1 MLKFYFVAFV
11 PGTVL
16 CARERSASYF
26 AKYKEIKNEHVYPT
40 LFQKRLE
47 PAWKI
52 GKDVA
57 NFQISKSF
65 WSPKLQTP
73 QVFST
78 FIHQAFIPLFCIFFP
93 CFVLNVVLN
102 NFLML
107 IEEWNYK
114 CLCSSGINS
123 SDRKRPKWCSSSS
136 IDEEKPSGV
145 NFTLRY

>member
-52 GKDVA
+52 GKDMA
-57 NFQISKSF
+57 DFQISKSF

-78 FIHQAFIPLFCIFFP
+78 FIHQAFIPLFCI
-93 CFVLNVVLN
+93 
-102 NFLML
+102 
-107 IEEWNYK
+107 K
-114 CLCSSGINS
+114 CCTKQLFDA
-123 SDRKRPKWCSSSS
+123 DRRMELQVSLFIWDKFIR
-136 IDEEKPSGV
+136 
-145 NFTLRY
+145 

>member
-16 CARERSASYF
+16 CVKERSPSYF

-52 GKDVA
+52 GKIWLLTSRSQNGSDLQ
-57 NFQISKSF
+57 NSKVHRCSLHSF
-65 WSPKLQTP
+65 TKHLY
-73 QVFST
+73 
-78 FIHQAFIPLFCIFFP
+78 P

-107 IEEWNYK
+107 IEDWNYK

-123 SDRKRPKWCSSSS
+123 SDRKRPKWYSSSS
-136 IDEEKPSGV
+136 IDEEKPSVV

>member
-1 MLKFYFVAFV
+1 MLLYQALYYV
-11 PGTVL
+11 PEKDLPATLPSIRKSKMNMCTPLYSKKDLNQLGKLEKIWLTS
-16 CARERSASYF
+16 RSQNRSGLQNC
-26 AKYKEIKNEHVYPT
+26 KLRRCSLH
-40 LFQKRLE
+40 
-47 PAWKI
+47 
-52 GKDVA
+52 
-57 NFQISKSF
+57 SF
-65 WSPKLQTP
+65 TKHLY
-73 QVFST
+73 
-78 FIHQAFIPLFCIFFP
+78 P

>member
-40 LFQKRLE
+40 LFQKDLNQLGKLE
-47 PAWKI
+47 KI
-52 GKDVA
+52 WLTSRSQNRSGLQNCKLRRC
-57 NFQISKSF
+57 SLHSF
-65 WSPKLQTP
+65 TKHLY
-73 QVFST
+73 
-78 FIHQAFIPLFCIFFP
+78 P